1 MSSSTRHHDDR
12 GPTVGANAFARL
24 SIILVAAFLV
34 AACTPSQRPIK
45 VAETKLHFQSTAKYE
60 RSADGGTQQVWDK
73 EDEVVD
79 LTKKAIVV
87 MRGELVAPP
96 NYEYKAISINY
107 RTQPVSELG
116 SGRDSSSNDIE
127 YLSDTNH
134 FHAVL
139 VEPGTY
145 RYAWNALGSPAWVI
159 SRYSPSRLI
168 EFTVAAGEAVYVGD
182 LRVIVP
188 GTTFQS
194 GGETVTG
201 KFLNLGGNFYDY
213 DFLVEHDD
221 AAAQRFYNSL
231 PLDERPP
238 LQSRIMTNN
247 PMPNIRRYGN
257 SSCDGRWRIA
267 YASRGI
273 C

>member
-1 MSSSTRHHDDR
+1 MTSVANSSADR
-12 GPTVGANAFARL
+12 VPRSSAKAFGCFSIVTFGAL
-24 SIILVAAFLV
+24 LL
-34 AACTPSQRPIK
+34 AACTPSQRPIE
-45 VAETKLHFQSTAKYE
+45 VAETKLYFQNTPKYE
-60 RSADGGTQQVWDK
+60 RSADGGTQQVWNK
-73 EDEVVD
+73 EDDVVD
-79 LTKKAIVV
+79 LNKKAIVV

-96 NYEYKAISINY
+96 DSEYKAIEIYY
-107 RTQPVSELG
+107 RTQSVADLG
-116 SGRDSSSNDIE
+116 SGRDSSSNDIK
-127 YLSDTNH
+127 YVSDSNH

-145 RYAWNALGSPAWVI
+145 RYAFNALGNPAWVI

-182 LRVIVP
+182 LKVIVP

-213 DFLVEHDD
+213 DFLVEYDD
-221 AAAQRFYNSL
+221 AAAQRFYASL

-247 PMPNIRRYGN
+247 PMANIKRYRN
-257 SSCDGRWRIA
+257 SSCDGTWYIA
-267 YASRGI
+267 YASRGV

>member
-1 MSSSTRHHDDR
+1 MT
-12 GPTVGANAFARL
+12 AYNFFFAGHGRRPL
-24 SIILVAAFLV
+24 GRFAATAIAVLLV

-45 VAETKLHFQSTAKYE
+45 TPETKLHFQNSAQYE

-73 EDEVVD
+73 KDDVVD

-87 MRGELVAPP
+87 MRGELVAPA

-107 RTQPVSELG
+107 RTQPIAELN

-139 VEPGTY
+139 VGPGTY
-145 RYAWNALGSPAWVI
+145 RYAYNALGSPAWVI
-159 SRYSPSRLI
+159 SRHSPSRLI

-182 LRVIVP
+182 LKVIVP

-194 GGETVTG
+194 GGATVVG
-201 KFLNLGGNFYDY
+201 KFLNLGGGFYDY

-221 AAAQRFYNSL
+221 AAAQRFYTSL
-231 PLDERPP
+231 PLDERPA

-247 PMPNIRRYGN
+247 PMPNIARYAN
-257 SSCDGRWRIA
+257 RKCDGLWYIA